1 MGARHRRMSVGALGA
16 LWRLTYGGRR
26 DGRCD
31 VARIDGARFRIM
43 RRAAP
48 PPGRARARRGLGEIL
63 CFLF

>member
-48 PPGRARARRGLGEIL
+48 PPGPPGARSRRGDLV
-63 CFLF
+63 F